1 MGDSLITTLSAA
13 FGAALVLGFIAAKV
27 RLPALVGY
35 LLAGILIGPFT
46 PGLIVD
52 MEIAQ
57 QFSQIGIMLLMFG
70 VGLHL
75 SLEDILSV
83 RKIVLPGA
91 ALQVTASTTLGTIL
105 AHSWGWEWGY
115 SIAFGL
121 SISIGSTVVLLRS
134 LEMHGLFG
142 SINGKITIGWF
153 VVQDI
158 LTVLVLVLL
167 PPLAGWLG
175 GNAPSSETEI
185 SLGLELAL
193 TLGKVALFIALMLI
207 VGRRLFPWILWKIAG
222 TGSHELFTLSVVAV
236 AISITYGASM
246 LFGVSIA
253 LGAFFAGMVL
263 RESKLSHRAATESL
277 PLRDAFAVLFF
288 VSVGM
293 LFNPQV
299 LMEQPLKVLGV
310 VAVIMIGTPLV
321 SALIVLSLRYP
332 LNTVLVIWASLSQIG
347 EFSFILTNVGI
358 QLGLLST
365 DAQSLVLAA
374 ALISIAVN
382 PLIFRAV
389 KPMQMW
395 IRSKSALARIV
406 ERPDDPL
413 AKLPMS
419 TERKFLANQIV
430 LIGYGRVG
438 HRIGEALAHTN
449 TPYVVVEENR
459 EVVEKLREKGIP
471 SVSGDAGDSSV
482 LIQAHIARA
491 GMLII
496 AIPDILSTRKMIT
509 TARTLNP
516 QIKIII
522 RTHSEE
528 ELNLL
533 EQEGVGKV
541 FFGESELAA
550 SMINYILNQIEPKE
564 ENQST

>member
-13 FGAALVLGFIAAKV
+13 FGFALILGFIAAKI

-46 PGLIVD
+46 PGLVVD

-70 VGLHL
+70 VGLNL
-75 SLEDILSV
+75 SLGDILSV
-83 RKIVLPGA
+83 RKIALPGSV
-91 ALQVTASTTLGTIL
+91 LQVAASTTFGATLSY
-105 AHSWGWEWGY
+105 SWGWEWGHA
-115 SIAFGL
+115 IAFGL
-121 SISIGSTVVLLRS
+121 SISIASTVVLLRS

-175 GNAPSSETEI
+175 GNAHPSETET
-185 SLGLELAL
+185 SLALELTL

-207 VGRRLFPWILWKIAG
+207 VGRRLFPWMLWKIAG

-236 AISITYGASM
+236 AISIAYGASM

-299 LMEQPLKVLGV
+299 LMDQPLKVLEV

-321 SALIVLSLRYP
+321 STLIVLSLRYP
-332 LNTVLVIWASLSQIG
+332 LNTALVIWASLSQIG

-358 QLGLLST
+358 QLGLLSI

-382 PLIFRAV
+382 PLIFRAI
-389 KPMQMW
+389 KPMQIW

-413 AKLPMS
+413 AKLPMY
-419 TERKFLANQIV
+419 TERKFLADQIV

-471 SVSGDAGDSSV
+471 AVSGDAGDSSV

-550 SMINYILNQIEPKE
+550 SMINYILNQLEPKE
-564 ENQST
+564 ENQSA